1 MYVWSRAS
9 LFYAVAQ
16 AESVEK
22 ARAALLE
29 EIEGKGATD
38 AHKDAMEWIRNQGPS
53 IWHGQNSEF
62 ALTDSVELRLSDE
75 CNSELREEIKNLK
88 QQLAQAQA
96 SLAAAR
102 AQAYE
107 EAAKLTEG
115 FKHYYSTLDSQG
127 MTSVREDV
135 YANTV
140 IVAREIR
147 ALITPSDSTALA
159 NPSPLTPYGE
169 ALREAISVPYE
180 QKSKEELLQIVN
192 WLREDN
198 EYYRQKLNG
207 QDLAKLLAEERPP
220 KDSPITLLVNA
231 LHDPRWQEESS
242 QIARAI
248 ADKARAEVDRYLQI
262 PQTPVARVAEL
273 KGRKDSV

>member
-1 MYVWSRAS
+1 MHMYVWSRAS

-29 EIEGKGATD
+29 EIEGEGATD

-75 CNSELREEIKNLK
+75 NNSELREEIKNLK

-102 AQAYE
+102 AQALE
-107 EAAKLTEG
+107 EAAKIVQAKSELFIHIG
-115 FKHYYSTLDSQG
+115 DDNQALDALAWS
-127 MTSVREDV
+127 SS
-135 YANTV
+135 A
-140 IVAREIR
+140 IR

-159 NPSPLTPYGE
+159 
-169 ALREAISVPYE
+169 
-180 QKSKEELLQIVN
+180 
-192 WLREDN
+192 
-198 EYYRQKLNG
+198 
-207 QDLAKLLAEERPP
+207 KLLAKERLPLGDALKLIRGFVTQYNLAGLRAH
-220 KDSPITLLVNA
+220 KDSMNPGEDLLWKA
-231 LHDPRWQEESS
+231 QEFL
-242 QIARAI
+242 AA
-248 ADKARAEVDRYLQI
+248 
-262 PQTPVARVAEL
+262 ARVAEL
-273 KGRKDSV
+273 KGEQPKP